1 VEFLEEPRILDDIAL
16 NDPDPDVRLAAIAR
30 FCATWSAL
38 KTVVRATRRKSAR
51 QSGLGLGS

>member
-1 VEFLEEPRILDDIAL
+1 MRVAFDCDDAGLPLKQAL
-16 NDPDPDVRLAAIAR
+16 L
-30 FCATWSAL
+30 L